1 MVASRAPSQS
11 RPIPS
16 DSDSRDGRARWIP
29 PCRLRAWTR
38 CVRGPGDPPRT
49 SRQAP
54 PSGLR
59 GPSGRTRSAVFGNP
73 FASPVSRADNPG
85 ALKLLPLIITSLA
98 EGLVTCRNSGVGAV
112 PRVAASAAD
121 DLASDFESRCSAHVA
136 AEVGLSIHRGLRRRL
151 GLFHSTAHRTIEAK
165 KSHLLARGGSE
176 ILEDHHGRV
185 PTGGSGDA
193 PSWMRA
199 APAEVQSGDR
209 GPIRRPT
216 GERPEGEELVRG
228 HVDLIDASAGQTPFP
243 FHVEGRE
250 NLSPLNRM
258 SEIRSERG
266 EGLEDRVADLLLPIV
281 PGPGPQPVRRVL

>member
-1 MVASRAPSQS
+1 
-11 RPIPS
+11 
-16 DSDSRDGRARWIP
+16 RARWIP

-112 PRVAASAAD
+112 PRVATSAAD
-121 DLASDFESRCSAHVA
+121 DLASDFECRCPAHVA
-136 AEVGLSIHRGLRRRL
+136 AEVGLSINRRLRRRL
-151 GLFHSTAHRTIEAK
+151 G
-165 KSHLLARGGSE
+165 
-176 ILEDHHGRV
+176 
-185 PTGGSGDA
+185 
-193 PSWMRA
+193 
-199 APAEVQSGDR
+199 
-209 GPIRRPT
+209 
-216 GERPEGEELVRG
+216 
-228 HVDLIDASAGQTPFP
+228 P

-250 NLSPLNRM
+250 DLPPLDRM
-258 SEIRSERG
+258 SEIRSERD
-266 EGLEDRVADLLLPIV
+266 EGLEDCVANFFLPIV
-281 PGPGPQPVRRVL
+281 PGPGPQPVRRVLRVHRQRGFARRRQTGIRYRMEDAVQERFPRGL